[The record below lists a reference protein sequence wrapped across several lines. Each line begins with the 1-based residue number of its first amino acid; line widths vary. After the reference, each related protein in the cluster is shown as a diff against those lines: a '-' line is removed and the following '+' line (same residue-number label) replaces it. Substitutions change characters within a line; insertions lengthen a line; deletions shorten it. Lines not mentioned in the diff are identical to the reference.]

1 MCALS
6 LVLNVVSGKCAEK
19 YDTWDEDLERLLQRK
34 YPEKHDTWDE
44 DIERMNQ
51 GFPLKSHRES
61 VSLSIP
67 NAQSKTLNPLDFFVS
82 IAILQKP
89 MPETTSTQDKIMH
102 TQQQPPNYLNWA
114 APGDY
119 KRETNTRGK
128 RKRELVLTSATN
140 GNTYAT
146 EDQTA
151 EKQRKIRIKRKLV
164 KKSDAQDWR
173 RYFAHHQ
180 KKKSSS

>member
-1 MCALS
+1 MPFENYPKAFLMCALS

-19 YDTWDEDLERLLQRK
+19 YDTWDEDLARLLQRECAEK
-34 YPEKHDTWDE
+34 YDTWDD

-51 GFPLKSHRES
+51 GFPPKSRSES
-61 VSLSIP
+61 IGLSIP
-67 NAQSKTLNPLDFFVS
+67 NAPSKTLDPLDFFVS
-82 IAILQKP
+82 IAILQEP
-89 MPETTSTQDKIMH
+89 MPETTLTQDKIMH

-114 APGDY
+114 APGGY

-128 RKRELVLTSATN
+128 RKRELVLTSTTN

-151 EKQRKIRIKRKLV
+151 EKQKKIRIKR
-164 KKSDAQDWR
+164 
-173 RYFAHHQ
+173 
-180 KKKSSS
+180 